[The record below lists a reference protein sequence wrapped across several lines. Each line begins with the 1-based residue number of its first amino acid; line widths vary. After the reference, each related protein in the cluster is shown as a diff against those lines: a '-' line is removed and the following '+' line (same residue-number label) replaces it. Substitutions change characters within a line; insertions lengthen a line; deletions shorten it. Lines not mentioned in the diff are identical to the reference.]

1 MEVLYNFNTSN
12 VFIYHM
18 AEWTGYPPEDNFN
31 TSNVFVY
38 PTFLSHSSVSI
49 ISLNLDIFNVF
60 QLFSQPA
67 VHFQN

>member
-1 MEVLYNFNTSN
+1 MYFNTTL
-12 VFIYHM
+12 VFVYHQLTDVIYDSIDH
-18 AEWTGYPPEDNFN
+18 FN
-31 TSNVFVY
+31 TTLVFVY